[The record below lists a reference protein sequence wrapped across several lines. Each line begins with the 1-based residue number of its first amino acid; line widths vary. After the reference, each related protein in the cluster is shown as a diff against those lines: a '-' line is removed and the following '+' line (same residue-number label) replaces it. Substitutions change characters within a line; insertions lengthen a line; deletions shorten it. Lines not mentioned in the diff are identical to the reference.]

1 MSGGQSYGGTGLG
14 MPITKNLVTLMGGT
28 ISVKSK
34 LGQGSTFT
42 IELDFD
48 LQNED
53 VDAQEQKPHAIQALK
68 VLVADDDRDS
78 CIHASLLLQNL
89 GIQSDWVQTGWECVE
104 KVRVMHQA
112 GEDYDVCLV
121 DWRMPDMDGIETTRR
136 MREIVGPDTL
146 IIIVTAYDW
155 GQLKRMRGRQAP
167 MHFWLNLFLP
177 LLFIMRCCPQPES
190 KRRSA
195 GLAPVKAFTGLN
207 WPDTMCFWWRTM
219 TLTGK
224 SQWSF

>member
-1 MSGGQSYGGTGLG
+1 

-104 KVRVMHQA
+104 KVRVMHPVS
-112 GEDYDVCLV
+112 YTHLDV
-121 DWRMPDMDGIETTRR
+121 
-136 MREIVGPDTL
+136 
-146 IIIVTAYDW
+146 Y
-155 GQLKRMRGRQAP
+155 KRQ
-167 MHFWLNLFLP
+167 
-177 LLFIMRCCPQPES
+177 
-190 KRRSA
+190 RRSW
-195 GLAPVKAFTGLN
+195 LLIS
-207 WPDTMCFWWRTM
+207 
-219 TLTGK
+219 L
-224 SQWSF
+224 S